1 MVRMFHGFSKPQN
14 KFIRDMV
21 YGIQAT
27 GDMILTEIAYAV
39 DSETCPPMLEYT
51 SVSMTSILMFLP
63 EARMWSSPP

>member
-27 GDMILTEIAYAV
+27 GDIILTDVLKLLPAL
-39 DSETCPPMLEYT
+39 SE
-51 SVSMTSILMFLP
+51 
-63 EARMWSSPP
+63 